1 MSLQTSP
8 IQTFTFALGAKG
20 PIDRLVPTLSY
31 KNKGLKYFVL
41 PTTPFIKM
49 PTTFSYD
56 FNTEVFKGKTSFSTA
71 NGQLITKISEA
82 TPKDVDIAVEAAQK
96 AFDTTWGLNAP
107 GAVRTKLLTKL
118 ASAMEACADELAAL
132 EALDNGKTFDWAKT
146 VDVPFSIELI
156 RYYAGWADK
165 IHGQVQETTQD
176 KLTYTRHE
184 PIGVVGQIIPLMMM
198 CMKIGPALAT
208 GNTIILK
215 PSEFTP
221 LSALRMCSIFNEV
234 GFPPGVINILVGYGN
249 TVGAAISS
257 HMKIEKVAFTGS
269 TLTGRKIMES
279 AAKSNLKNVTLEL
292 GGKSP
297 NIIFNDCDLEQA
309 CNWAF
314 WGIYWNHG
322 QACIAGS
329 RIYVQSGI
337 YDRFLEMFTEKTKT
351 IKLGDPFASDTYQ
364 GPQVSQLQFERIMC
378 YIKAGKEQG
387 ATVHYGGEE
396 NGGDGYFIKPTIFT
410 NTTHDM
416 KIMQEEIFGPVCCV
430 IKFEDK
436 DDVVRQANDTIY
448 GLGAA
453 VFTQDINCAFDVAH
467 KLKAGSVWVNCI
479 NNVNPNVPFGG
490 FKQSGIGREFGQES
504 LQNYV
509 NVKAV
514 HVNLGIKM

>member
-1 MSLQTSP
+1 
-8 IQTFTFALGAKG
+8 
-20 PIDRLVPTLSY
+20 
-31 KNKGLKYFVL
+31 
-41 PTTPFIKM
+41 M

-56 FNTEVFKGKTSFSTA
+56 FNTEVFKGKTSFSTGVFINGQFQDGA
-71 NGQLITKISEA
+71 EGTTIDVINPTNGQLITKISEA

-184 PIGVVGQIIPLMMM
+184 PIGVVGQIIPWNYPLMMM

-234 GFPPGVINILVGYGN
+234 GFPPGVINILAGYGN

-364 GPQVSQLQFERIMC
+364 GPQVSQLQFERIMG